1 MAKYIKCDC
10 CNNKI
15 ELGDSVYKFSG
26 YAGLYCSSDCFFDA
40 YGEVHELDEDLAEDC
55 YHKIYDD
62 VQDVERQIIV
72 DEMNKRTEEY
82 KAEMQRLQQELEAL
96 TAQN

>member
-10 CNNKI
+10 CGKKI
-15 ELGDSVYKFSG
+15 MFGDFALTMNYCGV
-26 YAGLYCSSDCFFDA
+26 YCSDKCFTDEFAKAVVASEELAKDC
-40 YGEVHELDEDLAEDC
+40 DC
-55 YHKIYDD
+55 KIYDD